1 MESLQ
6 FSSRFSVNRVQ
17 CTQNRTTSRTSR
29 AVCRSAFTGTTN
41 SASLSSKSTSTVCA
55 SILLPFSLF
64 FPSFWLFIV
73 VCGVCVELEG
83 DMELG
88 EIKDSWPWKIQ
99 EEPSE
104 GGDVWS
110 IE

>member
-6 FSSRFSVNRVQ
+6 FSTRFSVNRVQ
-17 CTQNRTTSRTSR
+17 CTQNRTRSRTSR
-29 AVCRSAFTGTTN
+29 ATCRSAFTGTTN
-41 SASLSSKSTSTVCA
+41 SASLSSKSTSTVWLQICFL
-55 SILLPFSLF
+55 SICFVF
-64 FPSFWLFIV
+64 SFWLFIV
-73 VCGVCVELEG
+73 VCDVCVESEG

-88 EIKDSWPWKIQ
+88 EIKDSWPWKLQ
-99 EEPSE
+99 KEPSE